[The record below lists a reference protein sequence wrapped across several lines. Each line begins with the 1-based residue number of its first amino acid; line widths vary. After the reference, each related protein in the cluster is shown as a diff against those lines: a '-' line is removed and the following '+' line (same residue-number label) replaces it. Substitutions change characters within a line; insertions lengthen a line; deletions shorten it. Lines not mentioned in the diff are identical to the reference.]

1 MIVKKVRFSSY
12 RLAVLASHPIQYQA
26 PLYRL
31 LANQPEIDLHVYF
44 CSQWG
49 VEPYYD
55 SGFGERLSWDIP
67 VLGGYRSTFLTN
79 FSPRPNPSRMGGLVN
94 PGIISSIVRGRYDA
108 VWIHGWASVT
118 NWMAWAGA
126 VAWQVPIL
134 LRGESNGL
142 TEPSGLKGMIKK
154 VLLRIFFRQIN
165 GFLAIGTNNANFYSS
180 YGIPAERIFMAPY
193 SVDNE
198 FFMKRAVELSGQ
210 RQLLR
215 ERNGLALDRPV
226 ILFCGKFIEKK
237 RPIDLLKAFDH
248 LKGHFSASLV
258 FVGDGS
264 LRSVM
269 ERFIAERRLENV
281 HILGF
286 RNQLELPACYAMA
299 DLLVLPSSIEP
310 WGLVVNEAMC
320 FGLPVIV
327 SDKVGAAADLIRDGV
342 NGFTYPVGQI
352 EALAERLQMVLAD
365 EQVCQEMGRQSR
377 AIIRRWGFD
386 EVADGLLKALHSVR
400 QNLQVSVL

>member
-1 MIVKKVRFSSY
+1 M
-12 RLAVLASHPIQYQA
+12 
-26 PLYRL
+26 
-31 LANQPEIDLHVYF
+31 
-44 CSQWG
+44 
-49 VEPYYD
+49 
-55 SGFGERLSWDIP
+55 
-67 VLGGYRSTFLTN
+67 
-79 FSPRPNPSRMGGLVN
+79 
-94 PGIISSIVRGRYDA
+94 
-108 VWIHGWASVT
+108 
-118 NWMAWAGA
+118 
-126 VAWQVPIL
+126 
-134 LRGESNGL
+134 
-142 TEPSGLKGMIKK
+142 
-154 VLLRIFFRQIN
+154 
-165 GFLAIGTNNANFYSS
+165 
-180 YGIPAERIFMAPY
+180 
-193 SVDNE
+193 
-198 FFMKRAVELSGQ
+198 
-210 RQLLR
+210 
-215 ERNGLALDRPV
+215 
-226 ILFCGKFIEKK
+226 
-237 RPIDLLKAFDH
+237 
-248 LKGHFSASLV
+248 
-258 FVGDGS
+258 
-264 LRSVM
+264 M